1 MKGKKLKGL
10 PPAKTPHRYFMP
22 CKVCY
27 WKHLKTGDGSTLQ
40 DTSPVPSIGC
50 IPVYETR
57 EQAEAAFPDV
67 QILEFSEVL

>member
-10 PPAKTPHRYFMP
+10 SPKTPRKYFMP

-27 WKHLKTGDGSTLQ
+27 WGGVEAGGIPLR

-50 IPVYETR
+50 IPVYDTR
-57 EQAEAAFPDV
+57 EQAKVAFPDV
-67 QILEFSEVL
+67 PVLEFLEVL

>member
-10 PPAKTPHRYFMP
+10 PPKTPRSYFIS
-22 CKVCY
+22 CRVCF
-27 WKHLKTGDGSTLQ
+27 WGDVKAGDVPLR

-57 EQAEAAFPDV
+57 EQAEAAFPDAQV
-67 QILEFSEVL
+67 LEFSEVL